1 MNKKPICIIGLVIG
15 IVIGFGISQLLT
27 PKYKGVEGKE
37 VKVTDI
43 EHLGTLTYSMPDSG
57 YYHGDN
63 DIGITPEKGSKERIS
78 AKGYNHYEDMSQ
90 ITVWEEDSFSKK
102 DIAEF
107 KAEHK
112 GDIIEYSGEHG
123 ELPPLVQNLIIATD
137 AEGTD
142 DDDEHSTGTYYT
154 ALFTVKGKSYR
165 LDVENDDDCKGA
177 GELVLTTIGYDKTL
191 KDEYK

>member
-1 MNKKPICIIGLVIG
+1 MACHPSVRGWRKHH
-15 IVIGFGISQLLT
+15 Q
-27 PKYKGVEGKE
+27 
-37 VKVTDI
+37 
-43 EHLGTLTYSMPDSG
+43 
-57 YYHGDN
+57 
-63 DIGITPEKGSKERIS
+63 
-78 AKGYNHYEDMSQ
+78 Q
-90 ITVWEEDSFSKK
+90 
-102 DIAEF
+102 F

-165 LDVENDDDCKGA
+165 LDVENNDDCKGA
-177 GELVLTTIGYDKTL
+177 GEFVLTTIGYDKTL